1 MSLIQQQIDSNKL
14 YRRTSGEEG
23 TIADFR
29 NADLRDAADCFRG
42 LNLKEADFRGANLE
56 GADFTEVNL
65 EGADFQSA
73 NLMRTTFV
81 DVNLDGAI
89 FTTANLED
97 AVFIDSILVWA
108 DFEGASLKRVDF
120 RNSDL
125 KWSNFKDADLSGANL
140 ADGVYTYANFT
151 GASLESAILTGA
163 YMKWA
168 NFEGANLSGATLTD
182 SYLSR
187 TQLES
192 AVTLLDWEGLVPD
205 PTLPKRVLAEIT
217 KNTACFNMQ
226 EWDTCDTVHCLGG
239 WINFLD
245 PRGQGLVAEFGPH
258 LTASILLR
266 GAEAFFYCDEATAL
280 QWLQNKV

>member
-1 MSLIQQQIDSNKL
+1 VTKYDSGVTGVLTSKGLDMSLIQQQIDSNKL

-73 NLMRTTFV
+73 NLMRATFV

-108 DFEGASLKRVDF
+108 D
-120 RNSDL
+120 
-125 KWSNFKDADLSGANL
+125 FKDADLSGANL